1 MSSSPPFTSLIR
13 LLLIDEDSVFR
24 LGVRVLLEQYPDLTL
39 VAEAEDGETAL
50 QILAHQFAR
59 PLDSGP
65 DVDAPPSANLLVL
78 DIGLGRSN
86 PEQIQGLDLCR
97 TLKSRYPTLP
107 ILCLGNASEPIIWA
121 AARQAGVDG
130 YCFKQA
136 EPTELITAMRRVAGG
151 QAVWPSQALD
161 LTQPR
166 PTSLQSP
173 ARRSRAPLARF
184 RRNLRL
190 SGIQQIEAALVDVN
204 AELRNLDLSL
214 LDRAVLA
221 GRQRE
226 LRAAR
231 WLVNQLLATPQ
242 LEAIPSQSE
251 RSQSEQSQSRAT
263 SSPRASRATAPVS
276 PAPSSLISPSPA
288 PANAIVPV
296 PEAAIVDTQSIQ
308 SLVFDAVLAKLQTGL
323 ANQTEMPLEIDILR
337 EDKKRDLFYLILR
350 KLEEVLSELR
360 YSQVEPQQLPSKRLT
375 ILLDLWQTA
384 LLDFFGRYYTVR
396 LNGIE
401 VEVVDVL
408 LQDAAVVEVAILDK
422 IPGVIELLQH
432 LLFQAPLAVD
442 SVPYPV
448 GNPESLAR
456 AELLLDNL
464 LIQIANAVMQPL
476 LNRFA
481 NVEAIKQNF
490 YDRRLLSIRE
500 IERFRNNLSWK
511 YRFNRV
517 FQEPKNIFESQ
528 YQLLTFTGRGIK
540 QTSIYASRTEE
551 LAALT
556 GLPYVVTLALETRD
570 AIAPRLRATVSF
582 VGNGLVY
589 VLTEVIGRGIGLIGR
604 GVLKGL
610 GNVWQD
616 PGRRDRT
623 SR

>member
-1 MSSSPPFTSLIR
+1 MSSSRPFASLIR

-39 VAEAEDGETAL
+39 IAEAEDGETAL

-59 PLDSGP
+59 PLDAGP
-65 DVDAPPSANLLVL
+65 NDTPPPANLIVL
-78 DIGLGRSN
+78 DIALGHSN
-86 PEQIQGLDLCR
+86 PEQIQGLELCR
-97 TLKSRYPTLP
+97 TLKSRYPRLP
-107 ILCLGNASEPIIWA
+107 ILCLSHASEPIIWA
-121 AARQAGVDG
+121 AARQAGADG
-130 YCFKQA
+130 YCSKQT
-136 EPTELITAMRRVAGG
+136 EPTELITAIRRVAGG
-151 QAVWPSQALD
+151 QAVWPSQAPNLS
-161 LTQPR
+161 QPI
-166 PTSLQSP
+166 PTSLQP
-173 ARRSRAPLARF
+173 IHRSRAPLARF

-190 SGIQQIEAALVDVN
+190 SGTQQIEAALAEIN
-204 AELRNLDLSL
+204 AQLQNLDLSL

-231 WLVNQLLATPQ
+231 WLVTQLLATPQ
-242 LEAIPSQSE
+242 FEAV
-251 RSQSEQSQSRAT
+251 QSQGEPGQDRANQST
-263 SSPRASRATAPVS
+263 PP
-276 PAPSSLISPSPA
+276 PFPSSSLSPTSPPA
-288 PANAIVPV
+288 PAPPSPNAIVPV
-296 PEAAIVDTQSIQ
+296 PEAAITDTQSVQALI
-308 SLVFDAVLAKLQTGL
+308 FDAVLAKLQTGL
-323 ANQTEMPLEIDILR
+323 VNRTEMPLEIDILR

-350 KLEEVLSELR
+350 KLEDALGELR

-375 ILLDLWQTA
+375 ILLDLWQIT

-408 LQDAAVVEVAILDK
+408 LQDAVVVETAILDK
-422 IPGVIELLQH
+422 IPGVVELLQH
-432 LLFQAPLAVD
+432 LLFQAPLAVE

-456 AELLLDNL
+456 AELLLENL

-481 NVEAIKQNF
+481 NVEGIKQNF
-490 YDRRLLSIRE
+490 YDRRLLSSRE
-500 IERFRNNLSWK
+500 IERFRNNLSWN

-517 FQEPKNIFESQ
+517 FREPKNIFESQ

-540 QTSIYASRTEE
+540 QTSIYAPRTEE
-551 LAALT
+551 LATLT

-582 VGNGLVY
+582 VGNGVVY

-616 PGRRDRT
+616 PGRQDRT